1 MSKFLV
7 VEGFGDFTEG
17 LDTCEAVK
25 VVKQFESEAKAIR
38 FAASH
43 YESAIWGEDADGFSM
58 TDWDARMSFFTLVRT
73 AEEMAK

>member
-7 VEGFGDFTEG
+7 VEGFGDFTAG
-17 LDTCEAVK
+17 LQNCEAVK
-25 VVKQFESEAKAIR
+25 VITELGSEAEAIR

-58 TDWDARMSFFTLVRT
+58 TDDSRMAFFTLVRT
-73 AEEMAK
+73 AEEMATM

>member
-25 VVKQFESEAKAIR
+25 VVKQFESEAKAVR

-43 YESAIWGEDADGFSM
+43 YESSIWGEDADGFSL
-58 TDWDARMSFFTLVRT
+58 TPDARMAFFTLVRT

>member
-17 LDTCEAVK
+17 LGTCEAVK
-25 VVKQFESEAKAIR
+25 VVNQFESEAKAIR
-38 FAASH
+38 FAASY

-58 TDWDARMSFFTLVRT
+58 SEDSRMSFFTLVRT

>member
-7 VEGFGDFTEG
+7 VEGFGDFTAG
-17 LDTCEAVK
+17 LDTCETVK

-43 YESAIWGEDADGFSM
+43 YESAIWGEDADGFSL
-58 TDWDARMSFFTLVRT
+58 TADARMNFFTLVRT

>member
-17 LDTCEAVK
+17 LATCEAVK
-25 VVKQFESEAKAIR
+25 VVKQFESEAKAVR

-43 YESAIWGEDADGFSM
+43 YESAIWVEDADGFSM
-58 TDWDARMSFFTLVRT
+58 THDARMSFFTLVRT